1 MKAREFDIKHGKDGD
16 LLEPSFRKV
25 FSADVREGRIL
36 AVMIATPCS
45 SFSLAQSRG
54 GKALRSREYPRGIP
68 QPTTERE
75 RHSIELGN
83 ACLDV
88 TLSVIRLCNKH
99 HIPKNAKQGYLERP
113 KNNVFDR
120 FQLSTSNS

>member
-1 MKAREFDIKHGKDGD
+1 MRNGQAGSYVADLFSGSGAVSRQIRKRKVKAREFDIKYGKDGD
-16 LLEPSFRKV
+16 LLEPSFRRL
-25 FSADVREGRIL
+25 FSADVKEGRIL

-68 QPTTERE
+68 QSVTERE
-75 RHSIELGN
+75 RHRVELGN

-88 TLSVIRLCNKH
+88 TIFYYPTL
-99 HIPKNAKQGYLERP
+99 Q
-113 KNNVFDR
+113 
-120 FQLSTSNS
+120 